1 LPIVQDDD
9 KQSGQGAEK
18 MMTPR
23 HVFLA
28 FATALVLA
36 GTQPSHAATIGY
48 AEALGELAAS
58 CGVDINRYCGKANLG
73 GGQVAECLERNSSR
87 VSSACKAAAAETSAL
102 LRTRSLAR
110 ASVSKVCELDR
121 LRFCGGIQPGDAQ
134 ILGCMYQTRAHL
146 SHPCRQALIDSGY
159 EAALDPGPLGSQI
172 HLTSRDI
179 LTSLVG
185 VEQTNIGI
193 SVERLR
199 AMAARAARDPARAN
213 PYNRPPLYAQLN
225 SLAQLT
231 IAVEFDFNSA
241 RIKPKSYRAIG
252 LMADALYHPV
262 LYGYCFLI
270 VGHTDATGRR
280 EYNLRLSERR
290 ALAVQQALANP
301 FGISPRRVDEVGL
314 GEEQLLDPRHPKSG
328 VNRRVQLI
336 NIGQIPNN
344 RQCPVVPLKDIR

>member
-1 LPIVQDDD
+1 
-9 KQSGQGAEK
+9 
-18 MMTPR
+18 
-23 HVFLA
+23 
-28 FATALVLA
+28 
-36 GTQPSHAATIGY
+36 
-48 AEALGELAAS
+48 
-58 CGVDINRYCGKANLG
+58 
-73 GGQVAECLERNSSR
+73 
-87 VSSACKAAAAETSAL
+87 
-102 LRTRSLAR
+102 
-110 ASVSKVCELDR
+110 
-121 LRFCGGIQPGDAQ
+121 
-134 ILGCMYQTRAHL
+134 MYQSRRNL
-146 SHPCRQALIDSGY
+146 SQPCRRALIDSGY

-179 LTSLVG
+179 LSSLVG
-185 VEQTNIGI
+185 VERTNIGI

-199 AMAARAARDPARAN
+199 EMAARAARDPARVD
-213 PYNRPPLYAQLN
+213 PFKRPPLFAQIN

-231 IAVEFDFNSA
+231 IAIEFDFDSA

-280 EYNLRLSERR
+280 EYNLGLSERR

-301 FGISPRRVDEVGL
+301 FGMSPRRVEEVGL
-314 GEEQLLDPRHPKSG
+314 GEEQLLDPLHPKSG

-344 RQCPVVPLKDIR
+344 PQCPVIPQQDIR

>member
-1 LPIVQDDD
+1 MRS
-9 KQSGQGAEK
+9 KFA
-18 MMTPR
+18 
-23 HVFLA
+23 FL
-28 FATALVLA
+28 TIPALAAALLLA
-36 GTQPSHAATIGY
+36 GAPQAKAATIGY
-48 AEALGELAAS
+48 AEALGDLASA
-58 CGVDINRYCGKANLG
+58 CGRDIDRYCRKSTLSN
-73 GGQVAECLERNSSR
+73 GQVAQCLDRHGNR
-87 VSSACKAAAAETSAL
+87 VSAACKAAAAATAAL
-102 LRTRSLAR
+102 LVKRSRAR
-110 ASVSKVCELDR
+110 AAVHKVCELDR

-134 ILGCMYQTRAHL
+134 ILGCMYQSRNAL
-146 SHPCRQALIDSGY
+146 SQPCRQALVDSGY

-172 HLTSRDI
+172 HLSGSNI
-179 LTSLVG
+179 VTSLVG
-185 VEQTNIGI
+185 IEHTNIGM

-199 AMAARAARDPARAN
+199 ALAAQAVKDPARAN
-213 PYNRPPLYAQLN
+213 PLNRPPLFAQLN

-231 IAVEFDFNSA
+231 IAIEFDFNSA

-252 LMADALYHPV
+252 LMADALYHPA

-280 EYNLRLSERR
+280 GYNLRLSERR
-290 ALAVQQALANP
+290 ARAIQAALANP

-344 RQCPVVPLKDIR
+344 PECPPVGNKDIK